1 MRYSTAI
8 VAFVGFS
15 AAQTL
20 TDLPPCSQQ
29 CLLKAI
35 TDSSQCQVGNTAC
48 LCNPTN
54 FQAIVTAATPCVLQ
68 SCGPDA
74 AVNQVIP
81 AATRICEAA
90 GGSVASSVV
99 RSASS
104 AISAAVSSAVVVTS
118 TRASTTASAAVSSAV
133 GAISGPVTSTPRV
146 PITRTSIVTSTIT
159 TTYNGTSVATTTQIP
174 VTVNGAAAH
183 GPIGIAAAIAI
194 GAFAYL

>member
-1 MRYSTAI
+1 MKYSTAI
-8 VAFVGFS
+8 FALAGFS
-15 AAQTL
+15 TAQTL
-20 TDLPPCSQQ
+20 TDLPTCSQQ

-54 FQAIVTAATPCVLQ
+54 FQAIITAASPCVLQ

-104 AISAAVSSAVVVTS
+104 AISAAASSAVVATS
-118 TRASTTASAAVSSAV
+118 STAASAAVSSAI
-133 GAISGPVTSTPRV
+133 GAISGPVTSTPRA
-146 PITRTSIVTSTIT
+146 PITRTSIVTSTVT
-159 TTYNGTSVATTTQIP
+159 TIYNGTSVATTTQIP
-174 VTVNGAAAH
+174 VTVNGAAAR
-183 GPIGIAAAIAI
+183 GPVGIAAAIAL
-194 GAFAYL
+194 GALAYL